1 MSVTVEEVRYIA
13 KLARL
18 RLTES
23 EEQVMADQLSSILDY
38 IEQLNE
44 LDVENVKPMSHV
56 LDLVNATRKD
66 VVERRITHED
76 ALKNAPSADSDYFR
90 VPRVIE

>member
-1 MSVTVEEVRYIA
+1 MSVTPEEVRHIA

-18 RLTES
+18 RLS
-23 EEQVMADQLSSILDY
+23 GDEQEVMAEQLSSILDY

-44 LDVENVKPMSHV
+44 LDVTGVEPMSHV
-56 LDLVNATRKD
+56 LDLVNATRDD
-66 VVERRITHED
+66 VVDQRVSHEE